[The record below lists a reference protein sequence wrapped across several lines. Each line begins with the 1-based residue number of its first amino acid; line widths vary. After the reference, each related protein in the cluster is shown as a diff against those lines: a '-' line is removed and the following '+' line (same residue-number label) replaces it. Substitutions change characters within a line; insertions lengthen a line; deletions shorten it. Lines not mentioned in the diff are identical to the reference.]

1 MVVEDEWVSTGHW
14 GRPDLL
20 SFERWRAL
28 TSDQGHLPV
37 AEAHSVQTPCESR
50 DVLDGVVQVAVV
62 ALALS
67 RSMHAGDL
75 A

>member
-20 SFERWRAL
+20 FFERWRAL

-37 AEAHSVQTPCESR
+37 AEARSVQTPYESR